1 MIHRVHQTSTLFSL
15 VMVLGLACS
24 FTGDARSEERTPNV
38 VIFLSDDQG
47 WGDFSFQGNTNL
59 KTPAI
64 DSLAQQGALMER
76 YYVCPVCAPTRAEF
90 LTGRYHPRGS
100 AMGVTEGLERLDL
113 DEITIA
119 DLLSKQGYATGAFG
133 KWHNGSQ
140 YPYHPNGR
148 GFQEFYGFLSG
159 HWGEYFDPLLDHN
172 GMPQRGKGFVTDDFT
187 SHAIEFIR
195 ANRSKPFFCY
205 IAYNTPHSPMQV
217 PDEYFAAVKD
227 REITMLH
234 QGRPKEKEDLAMTRA
249 AIAMIENMDSNVGRV
264 LSELKNLEI
273 EKDTIVVYFDDN
285 GPNSFRWNGGL
296 KGRKGSVDEGGVR
309 SPLLI
314 RWPRKISGGLRLKQ
328 LSGAIDL
335 LPTLCELTS
344 VEIPHRENLD
354 GISLAPQLLG
364 ESSDTVSRQLFT
376 QWGGKVAL
384 REDDY
389 LLDDQGELFHLVKD
403 PIQQKA
409 ISQLEPDRTERMRA
423 AVKKWRTEVLGS
435 ANLQRPFLVGH
446 KQRVRTELP
455 AQDGKAKG
463 DSVKRSAP
471 APNCSYFTNWKS
483 EADRIIW
490 DVEVLESGKYEIFI
504 EYTAPSR
511 SVGTKVRCE
520 IGKSVLES
528 NITSEFVSK
537 VRGAE
542 RDRLARNGESLMKD
556 FGRQSL
562 GSTEL
567 IPGRYDLTLS
577 LQDIKSE
584 LGLELKSVELYR
596 ILEE

>member
-1 MIHRVHQTSTLFSL
+1 MIQQRLKTVNSLALTVAMCLVFGASREVHCQ
-15 VMVLGLACS
+15 
-24 FTGDARSEERTPNV
+24 ERTPNV
-38 VIFLSDDQG
+38 VVFLSDDQG

-59 KTPAI
+59 KTPAL

-113 DEITIA
+113 DEVTIA
-119 DLLSKQGYATGAFG
+119 DLLSKQGYSTGAFG

-172 GMPQRGKGFVTDDFT
+172 GMPERGKGFVTDDFT

-217 PDEYFAAVKD
+217 PDEYFTAVKD
-227 REITMLH
+227 REIKMLH

-249 AIAMIENMDSNVGRV
+249 AIAMVENIDSNVGRV
-264 LSELKNLEI
+264 LEELKKVGIDEN
-273 EKDTIVVYFDDN
+273 TIVVYFDDN

-314 RWPRKISGGLRLKQ
+314 RWPRKIASGLRLKQ

-335 LPTLCELTS
+335 LPTLCDLTS
-344 VEIPHRENLD
+344 TEVPHREKLD

-364 ESSDTVSRQLFT
+364 ESNDIVSRQLFT
-376 QWGGKVAL
+376 QWAGKVSL
-384 REDDY
+384 REDGY
-389 LLDDQGELFHLVKD
+389 LLDEQGELFDLIKD
-403 PIQQKA
+403 ATQQKA
-409 ISQLEPDRTERMRA
+409 ISNLEPERTERMRA
-423 AVKKWRTEVLGS
+423 AVKNWRSEVIGS
-435 ANLQRPFLVGH
+435 AKTQRPFLVGH

-455 AQDGKAKG
+455 AQDGKALG
-463 DSVKRSAP
+463 NTVKRSAP

-483 EADRIIW
+483 EADRIVW
-490 DVEVLESGKYEIFI
+490 DIEVLESGKYEIFI
-504 EYTAPSR
+504 EYTAPPQ
-511 SVGTKVRCE
+511 SVGAKVRCE
-520 IGKSVLES
+520 IGEKVIE
-528 NITSEFVSK
+528 NEIQREFNSE

-542 RDRLARNGESLMKD
+542 KDRFPRNGESLMKD

-567 IPGRYDLTLS
+567 VPGRSNLTLS
-577 LQDIKSE
+577 LLEIKSE
-584 LGLELKSVELYR
+584 LGLELKSVELIR
-596 ILEE
+596 KP

>member
-1 MIHRVHQTSTLFSL
+1 MIQQRLQTVKMLALTVAMCL
-15 VMVLGLACS
+15 VFGAS
-24 FTGDARSEERTPNV
+24 REIRSQERMPNV
-38 VIFLSDDQG
+38 VVFLSDDQG

-64 DSLAQQGALMER
+64 DSLAQQGALVER

-113 DEITIA
+113 DEVTIA
-119 DLLSKQGYATGAFG
+119 DLLSKRGYATGVFG

-172 GMPQRGKGFVTDDFT
+172 GIPERGKGFVTDDFT

-195 ANRSKPFFCY
+195 GNRAKPFFCY

-217 PDEYFAAVKD
+217 PDEYFTTVKD
-227 REITMLH
+227 REIKMLH

-264 LSELKNLEI
+264 LEELKKLEI
-273 EKDTIVVYFDDN
+273 EKDTIVVYFNDN

-314 RWPRKISGGLRLKQ
+314 QWPQKIAAGLRIKQ
-328 LSGAIDL
+328 LSGAVDL
-335 LPTLCELTS
+335 LPTLCDLTS
-344 VEIPHRENLD
+344 TEIPHREKLD
-354 GISLAPQLLG
+354 GISLAPQLQG
-364 ESSDTVSRQLFT
+364 ESTDTVSRQLFT
-376 QWGGKVAL
+376 QWAGKVAL

-389 LLDDQGELFHLVKD
+389 LLDEQGELFDLIKD
-403 PIQQKA
+403 ATQQKA
-409 ISQLEPDRTERMRA
+409 ISGLEPERTERMRA
-423 AVKKWRTEVLGS
+423 AVKNWKMEVIGS
-435 ANLQRPFLVGH
+435 ADTQRPFLVGH
-446 KQRVRTELP
+446 RQRIRTELP

-463 DSVKRSAP
+463 GTVKRSAP

-483 EADRIIW
+483 ESDRIAW
-490 DVEVLESGKYEIFI
+490 DIEVLESGKYEIFI
-504 EYTAPSR
+504 EYAAPTE

-520 IGKSVLES
+520 IGAKVLES
-528 NITSEFVSK
+528 ELLREFVSEE
-537 VRGAE
+537 RGAE
-542 RDRLARNGESLMKD
+542 KDRFPRNGESLMKD

-562 GSTEL
+562 GSAEL
-567 IPGRYDLTLS
+567 VSGRCNLTLS
-577 LQDIKSE
+577 LRQIKSE
-584 LGLELKSVELYR
+584 LGVELKSVELIR
-596 ILEE
+596 KSNE

>member
-1 MIHRVHQTSTLFSL
+1 MCLVFGASREVHCQ
-15 VMVLGLACS
+15 
-24 FTGDARSEERTPNV
+24 ERTPNV
-38 VIFLSDDQG
+38 VVFLSDDQG
-47 WGDFSFQGNTNL
+47 WGDFSLQGNTNL
-59 KTPAI
+59 KTPAL

-113 DEITIA
+113 DEVTIA
-119 DLLSKQGYATGAFG
+119 DLLSKQGYSTGAFG

-172 GMPQRGKGFVTDDFT
+172 GMPERGKGFVTDDFT

-217 PDEYFAAVKD
+217 PDEYFTAVKD
-227 REITMLH
+227 REIKMLH

-249 AIAMIENMDSNVGRV
+249 AIAMVENIDSNVGRV
-264 LSELKNLEI
+264 LEELKKVGIDEN
-273 EKDTIVVYFDDN
+273 TIVVYFDDN

-314 RWPRKISGGLRLKQ
+314 RWPRKIASGLRLKQ

-335 LPTLCELTS
+335 LPTLCDLTS
-344 VEIPHRENLD
+344 TEVPHREKLD

-364 ESSDTVSRQLFT
+364 ESNDIVSRQLFT
-376 QWGGKVAL
+376 QWAGKVSL
-384 REDDY
+384 REDGY
-389 LLDDQGELFHLVKD
+389 LLDEQGELFDLIKD
-403 PIQQKA
+403 ATQQKA
-409 ISQLEPDRTERMRA
+409 ISNLEPERTERMRA
-423 AVKKWRTEVLGS
+423 AVKNWRSEVIGS
-435 ANLQRPFLVGH
+435 AKAQRPFLVGH

-455 AQDGKAKG
+455 AQDGKALG
-463 DSVKRSAP
+463 NTVKRSAP

-483 EADRIIW
+483 EADRIVW
-490 DVEVLESGKYEIFI
+490 DIEVLESGKYEIFI
-504 EYTAPSR
+504 EYTAPPQ

-520 IGKSVLES
+520 IGEKVIE
-528 NITSEFVSK
+528 NEIQREFNSE

-542 RDRLARNGESLMKD
+542 KDRFPRNGESLMKD

-567 IPGRYDLTLS
+567 VPGRSNLTLS
-577 LQDIKSE
+577 LLEIKSE
-584 LGLELKSVELYR
+584 LGLELKSVELIR
-596 ILEE
+596 KP

>member
-1 MIHRVHQTSTLFSL
+1 
-15 VMVLGLACS
+15 
-24 FTGDARSEERTPNV
+24 
-38 VIFLSDDQG
+38 
-47 WGDFSFQGNTNL
+47 
-59 KTPAI
+59 
-64 DSLAQQGALMER
+64 
-76 YYVCPVCAPTRAEF
+76 
-90 LTGRYHPRGS
+90 
-100 AMGVTEGLERLDL
+100 MGVTEGLERLDL
-113 DEITIA
+113 DEVTIA
-119 DLLSKQGYATGAFG
+119 DLLSKQGYSTGAFG

-172 GMPQRGKGFVTDDFT
+172 GMPERGKGFVTDDFT

-217 PDEYFAAVKD
+217 PDEYFTAVKD
-227 REITMLH
+227 REIKMLH

-249 AIAMIENMDSNVGRV
+249 AIAMVENIDSNVGRV
-264 LSELKNLEI
+264 LEELKKVGIDEN
-273 EKDTIVVYFDDN
+273 TIVVYFDDN

-314 RWPRKISGGLRLKQ
+314 RWPRKIASGLRLKQ

-335 LPTLCELTS
+335 LPTLCDLTS
-344 VEIPHRENLD
+344 TEVPHREKLD

-364 ESSDTVSRQLFT
+364 ESNDIVSRQLFT
-376 QWGGKVAL
+376 QWAGKVSL
-384 REDDY
+384 REDGY
-389 LLDDQGELFHLVKD
+389 LLDEQGELFDLIKD
-403 PIQQKA
+403 ATQQKA
-409 ISQLEPDRTERMRA
+409 ISNLEPERTERMRA
-423 AVKKWRTEVLGS
+423 AVKNWRSEVIGS
-435 ANLQRPFLVGH
+435 AKTQRPFLVGH

-455 AQDGKAKG
+455 AQDGKALG
-463 DSVKRSAP
+463 NTVKRSAP

-483 EADRIIW
+483 EADRIVW
-490 DVEVLESGKYEIFI
+490 DIEVLESGKYEIFI
-504 EYTAPSR
+504 EYTAPPQ

-520 IGKSVLES
+520 IGEKVIE
-528 NITSEFVSK
+528 NEIQREFNSE

-542 RDRLARNGESLMKD
+542 KDRFPRNGESLMKD

-567 IPGRYDLTLS
+567 VPGRSNLTLS
-577 LQDIKSE
+577 LLEIKSE
-584 LGLELKSVELYR
+584 LGLELKSVELIR
-596 ILEE
+596 KP